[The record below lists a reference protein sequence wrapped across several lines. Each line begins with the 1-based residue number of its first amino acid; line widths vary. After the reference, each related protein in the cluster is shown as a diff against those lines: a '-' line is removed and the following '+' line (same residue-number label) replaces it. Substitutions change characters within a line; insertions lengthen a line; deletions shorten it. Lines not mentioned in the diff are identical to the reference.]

1 MERSFSYDQLTGSSL
16 PLGILSRAWVMRREL
31 DDATYQRLGHLGRF
45 CEGIANSVPRQ
56 DCGEK
61 VSALLTEERL
71 QRIWRETADD
81 GDTERPSRPLLSCH
95 FADWS
100 QMMSGLDRI

>member
-16 PLGILSRAWVMRREL
+16 PLGMLSGAWAMRSEL
-31 DDATYQRLGHLGRF
+31 DDATCRRLGHLGRF
-45 CEGIANSVPRQ
+45 CVGIAGAVPRR
-56 DCGEK
+56 DRGEK
-61 VSALLTEERL
+61 VGALLTEKRL

-100 QMMSGLDRI
+100 KMMSGAR